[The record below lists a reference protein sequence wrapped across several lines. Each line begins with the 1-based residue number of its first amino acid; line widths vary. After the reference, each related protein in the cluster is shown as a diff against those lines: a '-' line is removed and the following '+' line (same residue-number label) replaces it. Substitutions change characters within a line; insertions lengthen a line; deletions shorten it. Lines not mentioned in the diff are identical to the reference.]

1 MTDFL
6 AFETFRRS
14 RRPNNFLVAPEGLCQ
29 NAVPDKLS
37 PRFPEP
43 AEAVFKRLAQ
53 HIKTEILW
61 EKLRTD
67 PEEFKLKFI
76 ARTPLLRFRDD
87 VDIQVLPGAGDKDS
101 QIAIYSR
108 SRLGHSDLGAN
119 AKRVRGLLTQL
130 IAK

>member
-37 PRFPEP
+37 PRFAEP
-43 AEAVFKRLAQ
+43 AQAVFERLAQ
-53 HIKTEILW
+53 HIKTEKLW

-67 PEEFKLKFI
+67 PEAFKLKFI
-76 ARTPLLRFRDD
+76 ARTPLLRFRYD
-87 VDIQVLPGAGDKDS
+87 VDIQVLPGAGDRDS